1 MKYNVWIDPRGLIR
15 VALPK
20 RFAGNIFDDDSALL
34 EELNSEHPFVLA
46 SEKTGRDRLAASLN
60 VQGYTFSPD
69 YKSVIQEAIDEGVD
83 LTTPITPVTDFELGA
98 YCDEFQDIT
107 CRKST
112 YGYVNGMRYPVKS
125 WTYQFRTT
133 FTRNKTHHG
142 NNNVY
147 SRSHQCQLDGRDKAL
162 RVFRN
167 QSDFK
172 DFLERPYRK
181 QHIHMNE
188 FWDVFNKPTV
198 QTVTERWPHRIA
210 ENNRVLDMLEMF
222 GDFKYYKGQRDYLAR
237 VGCKSHGYIVAEAG
251 CGKSLFA
258 LSLIQMKGAKR
269 SLIIAPQ
276 GTVKGEP
283 EESGAKSASQWVE
296 EVRRFTPCADVYEL
310 FSMKDYNKLIAKHG
324 ELPEG
329 IYVTYYQAL
338 FTNGACEKVT
348 RTMNDGKLYKLLG
361 KNLTGP
367 AKHRKLL
374 SGDIGEEYNGI
385 RCVAKPSM
393 ATLIGDQFDMVCIDE
408 AHMAQNHRSQLSEG
422 LIRLQPKYRF
432 AFSATPIPNDISN
445 LFAVMGWLCVPHW
458 HEGHRSNAAFPFAR
472 EDFGRFTSL
481 YMSKEKDLTLW
492 ATGDKKSATKSPIVS
507 SPSHLVK
514 ILKSTM
520 SFISKPDCNPDY
532 VRPNV
537 VNVRVDMGLQ
547 QSGLYNHYM
556 DINNVLGT
564 SAGIRATNQV
574 TTLRSVCAEPMT
586 SAYNT
591 GMGKPLVTSPFTPKL
606 VAMLEIIKD
615 KIKLGEQVCVI
626 NSRQTTTSMLQEL
639 LKEADIECA
648 RIDSKTSGR
657 HSKEANR
664 FKAGDVPVML
674 MGIKC
679 AAAHS
684 FSQCSNLIISS
695 IEWSNG
701 VFTQAV
707 GRVDRI
713 NSPKPPTI
721 YVILYK
727 HTIEEVM
734 YDMMTI
740 RNDAATLCIM
750 GKRPDPAHYVDMDE
764 ILAQSIVEWGSN
776 KPQAHDESEYET
788 KWTQLRKDISDAA
801 SNSAQSKFGNIQVV
815 PS

>member
-1 MKYNVWIDPRGLIR
+1 MKHNVWIDPRGLIR

-20 RFAGNIFDDDSALL
+20 RFKGNIFEDDSALL
-34 EELNSEHPFVLA
+34 QELDREHPFVLA
-46 SEKTGRDRLAASLN
+46 SEKTGRDRLNASLK

-69 YKSVIQEAIDEGVD
+69 YKTVIQEAVDEGVD

-98 YCDEFQDIT
+98 YCDEFPDIS
-107 CRKST
+107 CKKSV
-112 YGYVNGMRYPVKS
+112 YGYQNGRRYPVSS
-125 WTYQFRTT
+125 WTYQFVSS
-133 FTRNKTHHG
+133 FHRNKTHHG
-142 NNNVY
+142 NGVY
-147 SRSHQCQLDGRDKAL
+147 AQNHRCQLNGTDKAL
-162 RVFRN
+162 RVYKGKAFR
-167 QSDFK
+167 
-172 DFLERPYRK
+172 DFLERPYK
-181 QHIHMNE
+181 KAHVHMDE
-188 FWDVFNKPTV
+188 FWDVFDKPDVKTV
-198 QTVTERWPHRIA
+198 AERWPKRIA
-210 ENNRVLDMLEMF
+210 QNHRVLDMLEML
-222 GDFKYYKGQRDYLAR
+222 GDFKYYSGQRDYLAR
-237 VGCKSHGYIVAEAG
+237 VACKSHGYIVAEAG

-258 LSLIQMKGAKR
+258 LSLISMKGAKR

-283 EESGAKSASQWVE
+283 ADAGSKSASQWVQ
-296 EVRRFTPCADVYEL
+296 EVKRFTPCSDVYEL
-310 FSMKDYNKLIAKHG
+310 FSIKDYDKLIAEHG

-338 FTNGACEKVT
+338 FNNGACEKVT
-348 RTMNDGKLYKLLG
+348 KTMTDEKMLAKHLG
-361 KNLTGP
+361 KKGGPRSRILTE
-367 AKHRKLL
+367 
-374 SGDIGEEYNGI
+374 SIGKEFGGI
-385 RCVAKPSM
+385 RCIAKPSM

-432 AFSATPIPNDISN
+432 AFSATPIPNDIGN
-445 LFAVMGWLCVPHW
+445 LFAAMGWLCVPRW
-458 HEGHRSNAAFPFAR
+458 YEGQRSNAAFPFAR

-492 ATGDKKSATKSPIVS
+492 ARGDKKSATKSPIVS

-532 VRPNV
+532 VRPTV

-547 QSGLYNHYM
+547 QSELYDHYM
-556 DINNVLGT
+556 DINNVLGMT
-564 SAGIRATNQV
+564 AGIKATNQI

-591 GMGKPLVTSPFTPKL
+591 GMGCPLVNSPFTPKL
-606 VAMLEIIKD
+606 IAMLEIIKD
-615 KIKLGEQVCVI
+615 KIALGEQVTVI
-626 NSRQTTTSMLQEL
+626 NSRKTTTCMLQAL
-639 LKEADIECA
+639 LKEAGITCA
-648 RIDSKTSGR
+648 RIDSKTSGK
-657 HSKEANR
+657 HSREANK
-664 FKAGDVPVML
+664 FIAGEVPVML

-701 VFTQAV
+701 VFTQAI

-721 YVILYK
+721 YVILYR
-727 HTIEEVM
+727 HSIEEVM
-734 YDMMTI
+734 YDMMTM

-764 ILAQSIVEWGSN
+764 ILAQSIVQWQESN
-776 KPQAHDESEYET
+776 SDSHDEAEYET
-788 KWTQLRKDISDAA
+788 EWTQLRKEISDGYI
-801 SNSAQSKFGNIQVV
+801 NSTQSKFGNIRVV
-815 PS
+815 AS